1 MPAPMQS
8 DRYKSSLN
16 QKLDLPQINKN
27 LILSHMPLTPD
38 NVSDMSLLP
47 SKLSATTHGFP
58 GFKSPQFMNHN
69 ENRFRFKDDNTIEG
83 NS

>member
-1 MPAPMQS
+1 
-8 DRYKSSLN
+8 
-16 QKLDLPQINKN
+16 
-27 LILSHMPLTPD
+27 MPLTPD

-69 ENRFRFKDDNTIEG
+69 ENRFRFKDDNTIED
-83 NS
+83 SS